1 MRAVITCLAL
11 VEGQLVLAQPAIY
24 KEEVLTIPQGAV
36 VDGAE
41 TNYFENIQLQMNDQ
55 GNFVL
60 IAADPR
66 ALVAVDSVEA
76 MVMESLP
83 VQVSVAVSG
92 NKSVPCV
99 DLLTPSVSYADNS
112 FVVTLA
118 ESALGPAE
126 SCIAVIEPFE
136 TSVALDVEGL
146 QAGTYQVSVNGV
158 KTEFTLQVDN

>member
-1 MRAVITCLAL
+1 MRAVIACLVL
-11 VEGQLVLAQPAIY
+11 VGSQLVLAQPALY
-24 KEEVLTIPQGAV
+24 KDEVLTIPQGAV
-36 VDGAE
+36 VDGSE
-41 TNYFENIQLQMNDQ
+41 TTYFENIQLQTNDQ

-76 MVMESLP
+76 MVVESLS

-99 DLLTPSVSYADNS
+99 DLLTPLVAYADNS

-126 SCIAVIEPFE
+126 TCITVLEPFE

-146 QAGTYQVSVNGV
+146 
-158 KTEFTLQVDN
+158 